1 MKNKFILLIYFIINL
16 YTSSVAKAGDNH
28 LLPQP
33 QKFTPSHTSFQ
44 VNKVKLSTPV
54 LQQEWEAFIAE
65 MSGTVSPKAT
75 AVIEVRLLPSL
86 PEIPMNRDEAYRL
99 NVTKKRIT
107 VEAVTERGVY
117 WAMQTLRQL
126 AEKRNSKTQI
136 QGAEIVDWP
145 AFRIRGFM
153 QDVGRSYIS
162 LEELKRE
169 IAALAQF
176 KINVFHWHL
185 TENQSWRLES
195 KIFPM
200 LNDSVNT
207 TRMPGKYYTLEEA
220 KELVAFCKAHHMT
233 LIPEIDMPGHSAAFI
248 RTFRHDMQS
257 PEGMKI
263 LKLLLDEVC
272 ETFDVPYL
280 HIGTDEVQFTNPRF
294 VPEMVSYVRSKGK
307 KVISWNPGWHYKP
320 GEIDMTQLWSYRGKA
335 QEGIPAIDSRFH
347 YLNHFDTFG
356 DIVALY
362 NSRVYNKEQGSDD
375 LAGTILAIWNDR
387 LIDSEWDMIIENN
400 FYPNMLAAA
409 ERAWKGG
416 GTEYFDKNATI
427 LPSDEQSELFKSF
440 ADFERRLLWHK
451 EHTFAGYPF
460 AYVRQTNVKWNI
472 TDAFPNGG
480 DLTKSFPPE
489 ESLRDSYTYKGKT
502 YNVRPAI
509 GAGIYLRHVW
519 GTLVP
524 GFYKE
529 PEENHTAY
537 AYTYVYSP
545 KEQTAGLWVEFQNY
559 SRSEADL
566 PPLQGKWDYK
576 ESRIWINEQEV
587 LPPVWTATHRTKSN
601 EITLGNEN
609 CVVRPPLEVRLQKGW
624 NKVLLKLPVGKFTTP
639 EVRLV
644 KWMFTT
650 VFVTPDGQKAL
661 EGLVYSPDKIL
672 K

>member
-1 MKNKFILLIYFIINL
+1 M
-16 YTSSVAKAGDNH
+16 
-28 LLPQP
+28 
-33 QKFTPSHTSFQ
+33 
-44 VNKVKLSTPV
+44 LSTPV

-65 MSGTVSPKAT
+65 MGGTVSPKAT
-75 AVIEVRLLPSL
+75 AVIEVKLLPSL

-99 NVTKKRIT
+99 NVTRKRIT
-107 VEAVTERGVY
+107 VEAVTEQGVY
-117 WAMQTLRQL
+117 RAMQTLRQL
-126 AEKRNSKTQI
+126 AEKKNSKTQI

-145 AFRIRGFM
+145 AFRVRGFM

-169 IAALAQF
+169 IAVLAKF

-200 LNDSVNT
+200 LNDSANT

-220 KELVAFCKAHHMT
+220 KELVAFCKEHHMT

-362 NSRVYNKEQGSDD
+362 NSRIYNKEQGSND

-400 FYPNMLAAA
+400 FYPNMLAVA

-416 GTEYFDKNATI
+416 GTEYFDKNGTI
-427 LPSDEQSELFKSF
+427 LPTDGQSELFKNF

-489 ESLRDSYTYKGKT
+489 ESLQDSYTYEGKT

-519 GTLVP
+519 GTFVP

-587 LPPVWTATHRTKSN
+587 LPPVWTVTHRTKSN

-624 NKVLLKLPVGKFTTP
+624 NKVFMKLPVGKFTSP

-644 KWMFTT
+644 KWMFTA

-661 EGLVYSPDKIL
+661 EGLVYSPDKTL